1 MNVYVGNIHVCYYYI
16 TTKRDK
22 SIGRKGV
29 YVMLRIRIHICMC
42 LCVYVCAHAY
52 MRSGVILSAYVVRIY
67 ISVCVYICVRVLT
80 DRGNGTDG
88 QTDGH

>member
-29 YVMLRIRIHICMC
+29 RHATYTYTYLHVFMC
-42 LCVYVCAHAY
+42 LYVYAY

-67 ISVCVYICVRVLT
+67 VSVCVYICVRMLT
-80 DRGNGTDG
+80 DGRNGTDG
-88 QTDGH
+88 RTGGH